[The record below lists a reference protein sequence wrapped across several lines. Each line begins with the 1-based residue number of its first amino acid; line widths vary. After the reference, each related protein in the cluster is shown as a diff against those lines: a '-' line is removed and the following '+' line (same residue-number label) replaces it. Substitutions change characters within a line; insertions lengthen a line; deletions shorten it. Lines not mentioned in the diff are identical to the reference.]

1 VIPAEPPRERWLN
14 RNVWALAVTS
24 LLSDLGH
31 ETATAAL
38 PSFLAA
44 IGAPPVTLGAIEG
57 IADAASSSVKLV
69 TGWVSDRVGRRKP
82 FVVAGYLLTGL
93 STGAYAFA
101 HSWIAILAARTVGW
115 ISRGAR
121 GPLRNVILTDSVP
134 ATARGRA
141 FGFHRA
147 GDTVGAILGPLCAA
161 AALPWLAARFAG
173 DPTAPFRW
181 VFLFTVIPG
190 VASGLVVWA
199 FVSENASSGAQVP
212 KFLATLR
219 SLPRGFRRY
228 LVGVGIFGA
237 GDFAHTLLI
246 MGAAHV
252 LAPEYGAL
260 RAASLAALLFVVH
273 NVVYAATPFPIGWL
287 SDRVGRRG
295 LLSLGY
301 AVGAVM
307 AVSAGLVVARHI
319 ANLGVLAGVFA
330 LAGFVS
336 GVEDTLEGATTA
348 DYAPAEVRGTA
359 FGVLGL
365 VNGVGDLL
373 SSLVVGALW
382 LADPMLGFGY
392 AALMMALGS
401 VLVARAR

>member
-1 VIPAEPPRERWLN
+1 
-14 RNVWALAVTS
+14 
-24 LLSDLGH
+24 
-31 ETATAAL
+31 
-38 PSFLAA
+38 
-44 IGAPPVTLGAIEG
+44 
-57 IADAASSSVKLV
+57 
-69 TGWVSDRVGRRKP
+69 
-82 FVVAGYLLTGL
+82 
-93 STGAYAFA
+93 
-101 HSWIAILAARTVGW
+101 
-115 ISRGAR
+115 
-121 GPLRNVILTDSVP
+121 
-134 ATARGRA
+134 
-141 FGFHRA
+141 
-147 GDTVGAILGPLCAA
+147 
-161 AALPWLAARFAG
+161 
-173 DPTAPFRW
+173 
-181 VFLFTVIPG
+181 VFLFSVVPG

-199 FVSENASSGAQVP
+199 FVSEKASSGANVP
-212 KFLATLR
+212 RFFATLR

-252 LAPEYGAL
+252 LAPQYGVVK
-260 RAASLAALLFVVH
+260 AASLAALLFVFH
-273 NVVYAATPFPIGWL
+273 NIVYAATPFPIGWL

-301 AVGAVM
+301 VVGAVM
-307 AVSAGLVVARHI
+307 ALSAGIVVTRHI
-319 ANLGVLAGVFA
+319 ANLGILAGVFA
-330 LAGFVS
+330 LAGFVA

-392 AALMMALGS
+392 AALMMALGA